1 MRLILRLKCITP
13 LGNSPEGSRGLLTLW
28 PVIDYI
34 RHMQASL
41 PELINQFLEHL
52 EIEKN
57 CSKLTIRDYR
67 HYLEVFLGWYSST
80 LPHKTINDL
89 DLQIVRRYRVYLS
102 NVADDK
108 GRTLKKVT
116 QNYYVI
122 ALRSFLRFLIKNDI
136 KTLEPS
142 KIDLPKTESR
152 SLKFL
157 EREQVEQLVTTP
169 DTSTEEGTRDRTIME
184 LLFSTGLRVS
194 ELVKLNH
201 AQINLE
207 RREFGVI
214 GKGGRARVVFIS
226 DRAAEWISRYMS
238 VRKDEFKPLFIRY
251 SGGVI
256 EDNGGEKMRLTARSV
271 ERIVKKY
278 VRLARLPVDA
288 TVHTLRHSFAT
299 DLLTNGA
306 DLRSVQEMLG
316 HKNIATTQ
324 IYTHITNKQ
333 LRDVHKAFHS
343 GNK

>member
-1 MRLILRLKCITP
+1 MNDKLTNKLTNNELTSLI
-13 LGNSPEGSRGLLTLW
+13 
-28 PVIDYI
+28 D
-34 RHMQASL
+34 
-41 PELINQFLEHL
+41 QFLEYL

-67 HYLEVFLGWYSST
+67 HYLEVFANWHLASLGARSIGS
-80 LPHKTINDL
+80 LNL
-89 DLQIVRRYRVYLS
+89 AAVRKYRVYLA
-102 NVADDK
+102 NRVDAK
-108 GRTLKKVT
+108 GLTLKRVT

-122 ALRSFLRFLIKNDI
+122 ALRSFLRFLIKNDH

-157 EREQVEQLVTTP
+157 EKEQVDRLVMLC
-169 DTSTEEGTRDRTIME
+169 DTSKEEGMRDRAILE

-194 ELVKLNH
+194 ELVKLNRD
-201 AQINLE
+201 QINFE

-226 DRAAEWISRYMS
+226 DRAADWVGRYLKE
-238 VRKDEFKPLFIRY
+238 RKDNFKPLSIRY
-251 SGGVI
+251 SGRVM
-256 EDNGGEKMRLTARSV
+256 EENNGEKMRLTARSV
-271 ERIVKKY
+271 ERMVKKY

-333 LRDVHKAFHS
+333 LREVHKAFHS

>member
-1 MRLILRLKCITP
+1 ME
-13 LGNSPEGSRGLLTLW
+13 NNLTKQ
-28 PVIDYI
+28 I
-34 RHMQASL
+34 
-41 PELINQFLEHL
+41 EQFLEHL

-57 CSKLTIRDYR
+57 SSKLTIRDYR
-67 HYLEVFLGWYSST
+67 HYLEVFNKWYSPLGKS
-80 LPHKTINDL
+80 IGDL
-89 DLQIVRRYRVYLS
+89 DLATIRKYRVYLA
-102 NVADDK
+102 NYVDAK
-108 GRTLKKVT
+108 GQSRKKVT

-122 ALRSFLRFLIKNDI
+122 SLRSFLRFLIKNDI

-157 EREQVEQLVTTP
+157 ERDQIERLVTMP
-169 DTSTEEGTRDRTIME
+169 DTSKEEGIRDRTILE

-201 AQINLE
+201 EQINIE

-226 DRAAEWISRYMS
+226 DRAAEWIQRYIQA
-238 VRKDEFKPLFIRY
+238 RTDAFKPLFIRY
-251 SGGVI
+251 SRGVD
-256 EDNGGEKMRLTARSV
+256 EDDNGEKMRLTVRTI

-278 VRLARLPVDA
+278 VQMARLPVDA
-288 TVHTLRHSFAT
+288 TVHTMRHSFAT

-333 LRDVHKAFHS
+333 LREVHKAFHS
-343 GNK
+343 GNKD

>member
-1 MRLILRLKCITP
+1 MGRSLTDQITEF
-13 LGNSPEGSRGLLTLW
+13 L
-28 PVIDYI
+28 DY
-34 RHMQASL
+34 M
-41 PELINQFLEHL
+41 

-57 CSKLTIRDYR
+57 ASKLTIRDYK
-67 HYLEVFLGWYSST
+67 HYLEEFVKWYSPSG
-80 LPHKTINDL
+80 KEKSIEDL
-89 DLQIVRRYRVYLS
+89 DLATVRKYRIYLA
-102 NVADDK
+102 NRQNEK
-108 GRTLKKVT
+108 GEHLKKIT
-116 QNYYVI
+116 QNYYII

-142 KIDLPKTESR
+142 KIDLPKAESR

-157 EREQVEQLVTTP
+157 EREQVDRLVTMP
-169 DTSTEEGTRDRTIME
+169 DTSTEEGLRDRCILE
-184 LLFSTGLRVS
+184 VLFSTGLRVS

-201 AQINLE
+201 PEINLK

-214 GKGGRARVVFIS
+214 GKGQKQRIVFLS
-226 DRAAEWISRYMS
+226 DRAVEWIERYLT
-238 VRKDEFKPLFIRY
+238 VRKDNFKPLFIRY
-251 SGGVI
+251 SGAVI
-256 EDNGGEKMRLTARSV
+256 PDNHGEKMRLTARSV

-278 VRLARLPVDA
+278 VREARLPVDA

-333 LRDVHKAFHS
+333 LRDVHKSFHS

>member
-1 MRLILRLKCITP
+1 
-13 LGNSPEGSRGLLTLW
+13 
-28 PVIDYI
+28 
-34 RHMQASL
+34 MQSISL
-41 PELINQFLEHL
+41 SQLVDQFLEYL
-52 EIEKN
+52 EIERN

-67 HYLEVFLGWYSST
+67 HYLAVFVDWFLSVQREKSIG
-80 LPHKTINDL
+80 DL
-89 DLQIVRRYRVYLS
+89 DLSLVRKYRVYLA
-102 NVADDK
+102 NKTDK
-108 GRTLKKVT
+108 NGQTRKRVT

-122 ALRSFLRFLIKNDI
+122 ALRSFLRYLLKNDI

-157 EREQVEQLVTTP
+157 ERDQIDRLATTP
-169 DTSTEEGTRDRTIME
+169 DTSKEEGIRDRAILE

-201 AQINLE
+201 NQINID

-226 DRAAEWISRYMS
+226 ERAADWMKRYLEKRQD
-238 VRKDEFKPLFIRY
+238 VFKPMFIRY
-251 SGGVI
+251 SGKVT
-256 EDNGGEKMRLTARSV
+256 EENSGEKMRLTARSI

-288 TVHTLRHSFAT
+288 SVHTFRHSFAT

-333 LRDVHKAFHS
+333 LREVHKSFHS

>member
-1 MRLILRLKCITP
+1 MENEVKKHI
-13 LGNSPEGSRGLLTLW
+13 E
-28 PVIDYI
+28 D
-34 RHMQASL
+34 
-41 PELINQFLEHL
+41 FLEYL
-52 EIEKN
+52 EVEKG

-67 HYLEVFLGWYSST
+67 HYLEVFNKWFTTS
-80 LPHKTINDL
+80 LPGISLSDL
-89 DLQIVRRYRVYLS
+89 DLKTVRKYRVFLA
-102 NVADDK
+102 NRADKK
-108 GRTLKKVT
+108 GQTLKKVT

-122 ALRSFLRFLIKNDI
+122 ALRSMLRFLIKNDY

-157 EREQVEQLVTTP
+157 EREQIDRLVTMP
-169 DTSTEEGTRDRTIME
+169 DTSKEEGVRDRAILE

-201 AQINLE
+201 EQINIE
-207 RREFGVI
+207 RREFGVV

-226 DRAAEWISRYMS
+226 DRAADWTARYVGMR
-238 VRKDEFKPLFIRY
+238 VDVFKPLFIRY
-251 SGGVI
+251 SGAVI
-256 EDNGGEKMRLTARSV
+256 EEDNGEKMRLTVRSV

-278 VRLARLPVDA
+278 TQMAKLPVDA

-324 IYTHITNKQ
+324 IYTHVTNKQ

>member
-1 MRLILRLKCITP
+1 M
-13 LGNSPEGSRGLLTLW
+13 SALLSEQ
-28 PVIDYI
+28 IED
-34 RHMQASL
+34 
-41 PELINQFLEHL
+41 FLNYL
-52 EIEKN
+52 SIERN

-67 HYLEVFLGWYSST
+67 HYLDVFQKWLATS
-80 LPHKTINDL
+80 LPGLTIEQL
-89 DLQIVRRYRVYLS
+89 DLGVVRKYRVYLS
-102 NVADDK
+102 NKTNEKNEA
-108 GRTLKKVT
+108 LKRVT

-122 ALRSFLRFLIKNDI
+122 ALRSFLKFLIKNDI

-157 EREQVEQLVTTP
+157 EREQVDRLAISP
-169 DTSTEEGTRDRTIME
+169 DTSTIEGMRDRAIIE

-194 ELVKLNH
+194 ELVKLNRD
-201 AQINLE
+201 QINFD
-207 RREFGVI
+207 RGEFGVI
-214 GKGGRARVVFIS
+214 GKGGKGRIVFTS
-226 DRAAEWISRYMS
+226 DRARQWVQNYLNNRDDI
-238 VRKDEFKPLFIRY
+238 FKPLFIRY
-251 SGGVI
+251 SGKEI
-256 EDNGGEKMRLTARSV
+256 AENNGEKMRLTARSI

-278 VRLARLPVDA
+278 IKFAKIPVDA

-333 LRDVHKAFHS
+333 LREVHKHFHS
-343 GNK
+343 GNNKKIDS

>member
-1 MRLILRLKCITP
+1 MNTSLSLLID
-13 LGNSPEGSRGLLTLW
+13 E
-28 PVIDYI
+28 
-34 RHMQASL
+34 
-41 PELINQFLEHL
+41 FLEYL

-67 HYLEVFLGWYSST
+67 HYLEVFNDWITQNMPLMDI
-80 LPHKTINDL
+80 KDL
-89 DLQIVRRYRVYLS
+89 DLTTVRKYRVFLA
-102 NVADDK
+102 NREDTK
-108 GRTLKKVT
+108 GMTLKRVT

-122 ALRSFLRFLIKNDI
+122 ALRSFLRFLIKNDHI
-136 KTLEPS
+136 TLEPS

-157 EREQVEQLVTTP
+157 EREQIDRLVTLI
-169 DTSTEEGTRDRTIME
+169 DTSKEEGIRDRAIFE

-201 AQINLE
+201 NQINLE
-207 RREFGVI
+207 RREFGVV

-226 DRAAEWISRYMS
+226 DRAAKWVTMYLQA
-238 VRKDEFKPLFIRY
+238 RKDVFKPLFIRY
-251 SGGVI
+251 SGKII
-256 EDNGGEKMRLTARSV
+256 EDNGGEKMRLTARSI

-278 VRLARLPVDA
+278 VRIARLPVDA

-324 IYTHITNKQ
+324 IYTHVTNKQ

>member
-1 MRLILRLKCITP
+1 M
-13 LGNSPEGSRGLLTLW
+13 TLW
-28 PVIDYI
+28 LVISYI

-41 PELINQFLEHL
+41 PELINQFFEYL

-67 HYLEVFLGWYSST
+67 HYLEVFTEWFSST
-80 LPHKTINDL
+80 LPHKTIGDL
-89 DLQIVRRYRVYLS
+89 DLAIVRRYRVYLS
-102 NVADDK
+102 NCADGK
-108 GRTLKKVT
+108 GKNLKKVT

-157 EREQVEQLVTTP
+157 EREQIEQLVIMP
-169 DTSTEEGTRDRTIME
+169 DTSTEVGARDRTVME

-201 AQINLE
+201 EQINLE

-214 GKGGRARVVFIS
+214 GKGGRARIVFVS
-226 DRAAEWISRYMS
+226 DRAAEWIGQYMS
-238 VRKDEFKPLFIRY
+238 FRKDGFKPLFIRY
-251 SGGVI
+251 SGKVI
-256 EDNGGEKMRLTARSV
+256 EDDAGEKMRLTARSI

-299 DLLTNGA
+299 DLLINGA

>member
-1 MRLILRLKCITP
+1 
-13 LGNSPEGSRGLLTLW
+13 
-28 PVIDYI
+28 
-34 RHMQASL
+34 MQVSL
-41 PELINQFLEHL
+41 PELVNQFLEHL

-67 HYLEVFLGWYSST
+67 HYLEVFNGWYSST

-89 DLQIVRRYRVYLS
+89 DLAIVRRYRVYLS
-102 NVADDK
+102 NLEDE
-108 GRTLKKVT
+108 RTLKKVT

-157 EREQVEQLVTTP
+157 EREQIEQLVTTP
-169 DTSTEEGTRDRTIME
+169 DTSIEEGARDRTIME

-201 AQINLE
+201 GQINLE

-214 GKGGRARVVFIS
+214 GKGGKARIVFIS
-226 DRAAEWISRYMS
+226 DRAAEWISQYMS
-238 VRKDEFKPLFIRY
+238 FRKDGFKPLFIRY
-251 SGGVI
+251 SGKVI
-256 EDNGGEKMRLTARSV
+256 EDDGGEKMRLTARSV

-278 VRLARLPVDA
+278 VRRARLPVDA

-306 DLRSVQEMLG
+306 DIRSVQEMLG

>member
-1 MRLILRLKCITP
+1 MMD
-13 LGNSPEGSRGLLTLW
+13 N
-28 PVIDYI
+28 
-34 RHMQASL
+34 SL
-41 PELINQFLEHL
+41 PDLINQFLEYL

-67 HYLEVFLGWYSST
+67 HYLEIFNNWFLEVCSG
-80 LPHKTINDL
+80 KNIADL
-89 DLQIVRRYRVYLS
+89 DLQTVRKYRVFLA
-102 NVADDK
+102 NRADAK
-108 GRTLKKVT
+108 GLTLKRVT

-122 ALRSFLRFLIKNDI
+122 ALRSFLRFLIKNDH

-157 EREQVEQLVTTP
+157 EREQIDRLVTSI
-169 DTSTEEGTRDRTIME
+169 DTSKEDGIRDRAIFE

-201 AQINLE
+201 NQINLD

-226 DRAAEWISRYMS
+226 DRAAKWIEIYLKK
-238 VRKDEFKPLFIRY
+238 RKDNFKPFFIRY
-251 SGGVI
+251 SGKIV
-256 EDNGGEKMRLTARSV
+256 EENNGEKMRLTARSV

-278 VRLARLPVDA
+278 VLQSRIPVDA
-288 TVHTLRHSFAT
+288 TVHTLSHSFAT
-299 DLLTNGA
+299 DLLSNGA

-316 HKNIATTQ
+316 HKNISTTQ

-333 LRDVHKAFHS
+333 LKEVHEAFHS

>member
-1 MRLILRLKCITP
+1 MAALSEQI
-13 LGNSPEGSRGLLTLW
+13 
-28 PVIDYI
+28 
-34 RHMQASL
+34 H
-41 PELINQFLEHL
+41 QFLEYL

-57 CSKLTIRDYR
+57 CSKLTIRDYS
-67 HYLEVFLGWYSST
+67 HYLETFEHWYQMHMPDGKIEDLTLEKVRKYRVFLSN
-80 LPHKTINDL
+80 KTDQNGQTIK
-89 DLQIVRRYRVYLS
+89 R
-102 NVADDK
+102 
-108 GRTLKKVT
+108 VT

-122 ALRSFLRFLIKNDI
+122 ALRSFLRFLIKNDV

-157 EREQVEQLVTTP
+157 EREQIDRLVTMP
-169 DTSTEEGTRDRTIME
+169 DTSKIDGMRDRAILE

-194 ELVKLNH
+194 ELVSLNH
-201 AQINLE
+201 NQINLE
-207 RREFGVI
+207 RREFGII
-214 GKGGRARVVFIS
+214 GKGRRSRIVFIS
-226 DRAAEWISRYMS
+226 DRATEWLARYLEA
-238 VRKDEFKPLFIRY
+238 RKDPYKPLFIRY
-251 SGGVI
+251 SGS
-256 EDNGGEKMRLTARSV
+256 ELEADEGEKMRLTPRSV
-271 ERIVKKY
+271 ERMVKKY

-333 LRDVHKAFHS
+333 LREVHSAFHS
-343 GNK
+343 GNKDK

>member
-1 MRLILRLKCITP
+1 MK
-13 LGNSPEGSRGLLTLW
+13 
-28 PVIDYI
+28 DK
-34 RHMQASL
+34 SL
-41 PELINQFLEHL
+41 NELIIQFLEYM
-52 EIEKN
+52 EVEKG
-57 CSKLTIRDYR
+57 CSKLTIRDYL
-67 HYLEVFLGWYSST
+67 HYLEIFSKWHAST
-80 LPHKTINDL
+80 LPHQTIHDL
-89 DLQIVRRYRVYLS
+89 DLLTVRRFRVYLAKR
-102 NVADDK
+102 VDEK

-157 EREQVEQLVTTP
+157 EREQIDRLVTMP
-169 DTSTEEGTRDRTIME
+169 DTSKEEGTRDRAILE

-194 ELVKLNH
+194 ELVSLNH
-201 AQINLE
+201 HELNLE
-207 RREFGVI
+207 RREFGIV

-226 DRAAEWISRYMS
+226 DRGAEWIDRYLTM
-238 VRKDEFKPLFIRY
+238 RTDGFKPLFIRY
-251 SGGVI
+251 SRGV
-256 EDNGGEKMRLTARSV
+256 EPDNAGEKMRLTARSI

-278 VRLARLPVDA
+278 VRMARLPVDA
-288 TVHTLRHSFAT
+288 TVHTMRHSFAT

-306 DLRSVQEMLG
+306 DIRSVQEMLG

-324 IYTHITNKQ
+324 IYTHVTNKQ
-333 LRDVHKAFHS
+333 LKDVHKAFHS

>member
-1 MRLILRLKCITP
+1 MAAT
-13 LGNSPEGSRGLLTLW
+13 
-28 PVIDYI
+28 
-34 RHMQASL
+34 SL
-41 PELINQFLEHL
+41 PSQIDQFLEYL

-67 HYLEVFLGWYSST
+67 HYLKIFLEWFTTTY
-80 LPHKTINDL
+80 PDKTVADLNL
-89 DLQIVRRYRVYLS
+89 DLIRKYRVYLS
-102 NVADDK
+102 NKTDAQE
-108 GRTLKKVT
+108 RTLKRVT

-122 ALRSFLRFLIKNDI
+122 ALRSFLRYLIKNDV

-157 EREQVEQLVTTP
+157 ERHHVEQLVTAC
-169 DTSTEEGTRDRTIME
+169 DTSKEEGMRDRAMLE

-194 ELVKLNH
+194 ELVKLNKD
-201 AQINLE
+201 QINLE

-214 GKGGRARVVFIS
+214 GKGGRARLVFIS
-226 DRAAEWISRYMS
+226 DRAAQWIDTY
-238 VRKDEFKPLFIRY
+238 VKARKDEYRPLFIRY
-251 SGGVI
+251 SGKI
-256 EDNGGEKMRLTARSV
+256 ISDNFGEKMRLTTRSV

-278 VRLARLPVDA
+278 VRIARVPVDA

-316 HKNIATTQ
+316 HKNISTTQ

-333 LRDVHKAFHS
+333 LREVHEAFHS
-343 GNK
+343 GNKE

>member
-1 MRLILRLKCITP
+1 MENKL
-13 LGNSPEGSRGLLTLW
+13 SEQ
-28 PVIDYI
+28 ID
-34 RHMQASL
+34 
-41 PELINQFLEHL
+41 QFLEYL
-52 EIEKN
+52 EVEKN
-57 CSKLTIRDYR
+57 SSKLTIRDYR
-67 HYLEVFLGWYSST
+67 HYLEVFLEWYSST
-80 LPHKTINDL
+80 LPEKSIQDL
-89 DLQIVRRYRVYLS
+89 DLGSVRKYRVYLTKHTD
-102 NVADDK
+102 VQ
-108 GRTLKKVT
+108 GRSLKKVT

-122 ALRSFLRFLIKNDI
+122 ALRSFLRFLIKNDVS
-136 KTLEPS
+136 TLEPS

-157 EREQVEQLVTTP
+157 EREQIDRLVTMP
-169 DTSTEEGTRDRTIME
+169 DTSKEEGVRDRAILE

-194 ELVKLNH
+194 ELTKLNH
-201 AQINLE
+201 DQINLD

-226 DRAAEWISRYMS
+226 DRAAEWVKQYLAFRS
-238 VRKDEFKPLFIRY
+238 DNFKPLFIRY
-251 SGGVI
+251 SGRVV
-256 EDNGGEKMRLTARSV
+256 EENGGEKMRLAVRSV

-278 VRLARLPVDA
+278 VKLARLPVDA
-288 TVHTLRHSFAT
+288 TVHTMRHSFAT

-343 GNK
+343 GNKD